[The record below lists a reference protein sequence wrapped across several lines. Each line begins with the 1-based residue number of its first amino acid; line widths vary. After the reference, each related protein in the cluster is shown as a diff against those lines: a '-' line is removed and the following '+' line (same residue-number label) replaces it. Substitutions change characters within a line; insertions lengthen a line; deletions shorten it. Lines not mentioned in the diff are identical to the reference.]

1 MGELALAST
10 AADAKAVESI
20 EQDAAELA
28 GALDARVSGLL
39 GAVRNA
45 EDVDGRRADLVT
57 WCEERLLTRV
67 KAEESAL
74 YPAGTSAPEVRL
86 LVEAMRAEHDVIAR
100 LVGELRTA
108 ALPASA
114 VAVAAALRAVVDA
127 HLAKATDQLVPALAV
142 APEVALAELHKGMR
156 DILGVQATSAEPIEV
171 GHDHEA
177 ASCGCGEVD
186 GAGFPELD
194 ARAVPHAIRH
204 ATVFGALD
212 AVRPGKGLVLIAPH
226 DPLPLLAQIERREPG
241 VFEVSYLQ
249 RGPEAWR
256 LQIRRR

>member
-10 AADAKAVESI
+10 AADAAAVESI

-114 VAVAAALRAVVDA
+114 VAVAGVTAANSPPDFWGSKHSASCPGAADESNGRPGTPSGSASRSSASIVCA
-127 HLAKATDQLVPALAV
+127 S
-142 APEVALAELHKGMR
+142 R
-156 DILGVQATSAEPIEV
+156 ATS
-171 GHDHEA
+171 
-177 ASCGCGEVD
+177 SCS
-186 GAGFPELD
+186 
-194 ARAVPHAIRH
+194 
-204 ATVFGALD
+204 TV
-212 AVRPGKGLVLIAPH
+212 RS
-226 DPLPLLAQIERREPG
+226 G
-241 VFEVSYLQ
+241 V
-249 RGPEAWR
+249 
-256 LQIRRR
+256 RRR